1 MWSLTLYR
9 QLNFQTQDKWV
20 GDAVCGRA
28 REKEINYKGC
38 KHQLL
43 ELQFSV
49 SWDPLG
55 RQSKGISISSLDKSG
70 ILKILSVALGLALN
84 LHLHKAKIN

>member
-1 MWSLTLYR
+1 M
-9 QLNFQTQDKWV
+9 NFKTQDKWV

-28 REKEINYKGC
+28 REKEINDKGC
-38 KHQLL
+38 KQQLL

-55 RQSKGISISSLDKSG
+55 RQRRGISSMDKNDV
-70 ILKILSVALGLALN
+70 LKRLSVTLGLTLN
-84 LHLHKAKIN
+84 LHLHKAKVN